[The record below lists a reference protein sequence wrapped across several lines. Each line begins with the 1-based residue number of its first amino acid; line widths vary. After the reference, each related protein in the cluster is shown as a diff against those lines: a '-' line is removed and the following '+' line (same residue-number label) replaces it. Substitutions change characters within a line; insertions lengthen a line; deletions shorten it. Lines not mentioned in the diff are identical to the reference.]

1 MTATSMCCIMFEL
14 RIWRK
19 SSEFCHICSSC

>member
-1 MTATSMCCIMFEL
+1 MFEL